1 VKRAAVVLAAVV
13 TGVGLAGCAGP
24 RSAPSVSDLAA
35 RQFFYAGD
43 YLGKVCAV
51 PGRVGEVYGPTVFT
65 LEGRKP
71 ASVLVVTDRPVS
83 VQKGEEVTV
92 TGTAGQLHPSASSEK
107 APYVQRDL
115 YNDFTTSAYLY
126 HAWIAPMLRPW
137 RAGLSAGRSTRGRG
151 THWW

>member
-1 VKRAAVVLAAVV
+1 VKSTAVVLAALL

-24 RSAPSVSDLAA
+24 PSAPSVSDLAA

-43 YLGKVCAV
+43 YLGKVLTV
-51 PGRVGEVYGPTVFT
+51 PGRVAEVYGPTVFS

-71 ASVLVVTDRPVS
+71 TSVLVVTDQPVT
-83 VQKGEEVTV
+83 VQKGEEVVV

-107 APYVQRDL
+107 APYMQTHL

-126 HAWIAPMLRPW
+126 HARVAPR
-137 RAGLSAGRSTRGRG
+137 
-151 THWW
+151 